1 MERAVWYPK
10 NHFTQKHYFTVRLT
24 KLLTNCLQSSLQTWQ
39 FHYVFVNQIV
49 NSETKLWIS
58 RWISRWIS
66 LGSCE
71 ARAIRCSW
79 FDNITTQMNLNKV
92 KKKILNQATLILWCL
107 VLKMYTKL
115 FEKYRRTPHHRRMAR
130 LAFCLQ

>member
-10 NHFTQKHYFTVRLT
+10 NHFTQKHYFTVRFT
-24 KLLTNCLQSSLQTWQ
+24 KLLTNGFQSSLWTWQ

-49 NSETKLWIS
+49 NSETKLWI
-58 RWISRWIS
+58 WPWIS

-92 KKKILNQATLILWCL
+92 KKKFLNQAMLILWCL

-115 FEKYRRTPHHRRMAR
+115 FEKYRRTPHHRRMVW

>member
-10 NHFTQKHYFTVRLT
+10 NHFTQKHYFTVRFT
-24 KLLTNCLQSSLQTWQ
+24 KLLTNGFQSSLRTWQ

-58 RWISRWIS
+58 S

-71 ARAIRCSW
+71 VRAIRCRW
-79 FDNITTQMNLNKV
+79 FDDITTQMNLNKT
-92 KKKILNQATLILWCL
+92 KKKKFLNQAMLILWCL

-115 FEKYRRTPHHRRMAR
+115 FERYRRTPHHRRMAR

>member
-1 MERAVWYPK
+1 MEWAVWYPK
-10 NHFTQKHYFTVRLT
+10 NHVTQKHFFTVCFT
-24 KLLTNCLQSSLQTWQ
+24 KLLTNGFQSSLRTWQ

-49 NSETKLWIS
+49 NFE
-58 RWISRWIS
+58 R
-66 LGSCE
+66 SCE
-71 ARAIRCSW
+71 FHAEFRWEVAKLAPFSASW

-92 KKKILNQATLILWCL
+92 KKKILNQAVLILWCL

-130 LAFCLQ
+130 LALCLQ